1 MSVQRR
7 LAARVAVIPTTT
19 RAYVGL
25 CVASIGW
32 ASAFIFGKVV
42 LAEMGVLSAG
52 AWRHALAALVLLP
65 FAWRGRRA
73 ANLRAALVPLALM
86 VVCGGVLY
94 PVTFF
99 AALQR
104 TSATNTSL
112 LIALNP
118 AITFMLSP
126 LVGERYTRR
135 GLVGIGLALVGATLV
150 ITHGDLAVLTSLS
163 PSRVG
168 DLLALGAAAIWAT
181 FNLGSR
187 RVVTHLPH
195 AVTNT
200 VIYGLGSMALFAF
213 AAPEHPWQQAAHAS
227 PAALGSLAAM
237 VAFSSVLAGQLFLY
251 GVHSVGVGRTVVFVY
266 MVPVLTATASTV
278 FLGEPL
284 LLPQI
289 IGGAA
294 VLAGVY
300 VTTRMPR
307 APSPAPD
314 GIETDGRVASTP
326 VGR

>member
-1 MSVQRR
+1 MSGPRR
-7 LAARVAVIPTTT
+7 LAAHVATIPTST
-19 RAYVGL
+19 RAYAGL
-25 CVASIGW
+25 CLASIAW

-42 LAEMGVLSAG
+42 LAELSALSAA
-52 AWRHALAALVLLP
+52 AWRHAVAALILLP
-65 FAWRGRRA
+65 FAWRGRGA
-73 ANLRAALVPLALM
+73 ANVRAALVPLALM

-94 PVTFF
+94 PLTFF

-118 AITFMLSP
+118 ALTFLLAP
-126 LVGERYTRR
+126 LVGEHYTRR
-135 GLVGIGLALVGATLV
+135 GLVGIGLALIGATLV
-150 ITHGDLAVLTSLS
+150 VTHGDPGVLTSLS

-195 AVTNT
+195 AFTNT
-200 VIYGLGSMALFAF
+200 VIYGLGCVALFAL
-213 AAPEHPWQQAAHAS
+213 AAGEHPWQQVTHAS
-227 PAALGSLAAM
+227 AAALGSLAAM
-237 VAFSSVLAGQLFLY
+237 VLLSSVLAGQLFLY

-266 MVPVLTATASTV
+266 VVPVFTAALSTV

-294 VLAGVY
+294 VLAGIY
-300 VTTRMPR
+300 VTTRAPR
-307 APSPAPD
+307 ETLSPAVLQHSAD
-314 GIETDGRVASTP
+314 TA
-326 VGR
+326 